1 MLTRKKRQDFSEDA
15 FMSYNFWLT
24 NEEVRQIEE
33 MALKHQVQPAA
44 VVQKIVKHALNQLRD
59 QEANF

>member
-24 NEEVRQIEE
+24 NDEIKQIEE
-33 MALKHQVQPAA
+33 IAQKHQVQPAI
-44 VVQKIVKHALNQLRD
+44 VVQKIVKQALNQLRD
-59 QEANF
+59 QKSSF